1 MVDDS
6 GWRPLQRPVR
16 PADPRLGVSPFGRL
30 ALTHALSVAGDTLL
44 TIALAGSLFFSVRPD
59 AAKGRV
65 AAYLAL
71 TMAPFAVVG
80 PLLGPIL
87 DRTRG
92 GRRMMVVTANGGRSL
107 ACFMMAGDL
116 NSLFL
121 YPEAFVFLV
130 LSKSYS
136 IARSALVPAA
146 VVSADEL
153 VEANSKLQ
161 LLGVAAGVTASGPG
175 VLLLKTLGASA
186 TLYLATAV
194 FALAALAATRIRPA
208 PAAPPPEPAEE
219 RAELRAGGIVLA
231 ASAMGLLRS
240 VVGFSTF
247 LIAFGFRRINAP
259 SWWFGIVLVAGMA
272 GTLLGAL
279 VAPRLRE
286 HVREERILAG
296 ALVLVVAAGLL
307 ATRGASVRLWA
318 AIVGLAVAVA
328 AATGKLAFDSLVQ
341 RDAPDAARG
350 RSFARFETRFQLL
363 WVAGAFVPVVVP
375 IPLRIGFAVL
385 AAVAAFGAFSYLGGV
400 GAVQRYRRKRVGGG
414 DAVAR

>member
-16 PADPRLGVSPFGRL
+16 PADPHLGASPFGRL

-80 PLLGPIL
+80 PLLGPML

-92 GRRMMVVTANGGRSL
+92 GRRMMVIASTAGRAV
-107 ACFMMAGDL
+107 ACFMMAGDV

-121 YPEAFVFLV
+121 YPEAFAFLV
-130 LSKSYS
+130 LSKSYF

-153 VEANSKLQ
+153 VEANAKLQ
-161 LLGVAAGVTASGPG
+161 LLGVVAGVAASGPG
-175 VLLLKTLGASA
+175 ALLLQTLSATA

-194 FALAALAATRIRPA
+194 FALATLAATRIRPA
-208 PAAPPPEPAEE
+208 PAVAPAEGAE
-219 RAELRAGGIVLA
+219 ARAELRAGGIVLA
-231 ASAMGLLRS
+231 ASAMGLLRG

-247 LIAFGFRRINAP
+247 LIAFGFRRDHAP
-259 SWWFGIVLVAGMA
+259 SWWFGIVLAAGMA

-279 VAPRLRE
+279 IAPRLRE
-286 HVREERILAG
+286 SFREERILAG
-296 ALVLVVAAGLL
+296 ALVLVVAAGLV
-307 ATRGASVRLWA
+307 ATRGESVRMWA
-318 AIVGLAVAVA
+318 AIVALAVALA

-350 RSFARFETRFQLL
+350 RSFARFETRFQLI
-363 WVAGAFVPVVVP
+363 WVAGAFIPVVVP

-385 AAVAAFGAFSYLGGV
+385 AAAAAFGAFSYLGGV
-400 GAVQRYRRKRVGGG
+400 RAVQRYRRAGAGG
-414 DAVAR
+414 RR

>member
-1 MVDDS
+1 VVDDS

-16 PADPRLGVSPFGRL
+16 PADPHLGVSPFGRL
-30 ALTHALSVAGDTLL
+30 AATHALSVAGDTLL

-59 AAKGRV
+59 AARGRV

-80 PLLGPIL
+80 PLLGPVL

-92 GRRMMVVTANGGRSL
+92 GRRLMVVASTAGRAV
-107 ACFMMAGDL
+107 ACFMMAGDV

-121 YPEAFVFLV
+121 YPEAFAFLV
-130 LSKSYS
+130 LSKSYF

-146 VVSADEL
+146 VVNADEL
-153 VEANSKLQ
+153 VEANAKLQ
-161 LLGVAAGVTASGPG
+161 LLGVVAGVVASGPG
-175 VLLLKTLGASA
+175 ALLLKTLGATA

-194 FALAALAATRIRPA
+194 FVMATVAAARIRPA
-208 PAAPPPEPAEE
+208 PARATAEGAAA

-231 ASAMGLLRS
+231 ASAMGLLRG

-247 LIAFGFRRINAP
+247 LIAFGFRRDHAP
-259 SWWFGIVLVAGMA
+259 SWWFGIVLAAGMA

-286 HVREERILAG
+286 SFREERILAG
-296 ALVLVVAAGLL
+296 ALIVVVATGLV
-307 ATRGASVRLWA
+307 ATRGASVRMWA
-318 AIVGLAVAVA
+318 AILAAAVALA

-350 RSFARFETRFQLL
+350 RSFARFETRFQLI
-363 WVAGAFVPVVVP
+363 WVAGAFIPVVVP
-375 IPLRIGFAVL
+375 IPLRIGFAVV
-385 AAVAAFGAFSYLGGV
+385 AAAAAFGAFSYLGGTQ
-400 GAVQRYRRKRVGGG
+400 AVQRYRRTGAGR
-414 DAVAR
+414 RR